1 MASSSPLFTLGLLP
15 RHLFLISASVPGK
28 MRADNC
34 TSITRVWPWTGRPS
48 TSTTHKHQLLMG
60 YRSRL
65 TQLDMSDNNDRLA
78 SQTKQLVIKAKIC
91 PTFKADCEP
100 KLIWLFSSYY
110 TVKLRTSKLTPHD
123 RHTCLELQPLALSSS
138 RVWVTS
144 HGFVQL
150 NEKVFPS
157 CSLSNIRHSQ
167 VPLKHS
173 STCQLTAGGWR
184 KDHIKT
190 HYWRSEDQR
199 TAEYCIFILKCWK
212 NKPHRKSMNDQKWAL

>member
-1 MASSSPLFTLGLLP
+1 MSDLMASSSPLFTLGLLP

-123 RHTCLELQPLALSSS
+123 RHTSGATAASSE
-138 RVWVTS
+138 
-144 HGFVQL
+144 FFQ
-150 NEKVFPS
+150 
-157 CSLSNIRHSQ
+157 SLSNIPWLCSVEWESVSFLFSEQHQTFTSSSETLEHLSAHS
-167 VPLKHS
+167 
-173 STCQLTAGGWR
+173 WR
-184 KDHIKT
+184 MTQRSHQDT
-190 HYWRSEDQR
+190 LLAVWRSEDSR
-199 TAEYCIFILKCWK
+199 ILHFH
-212 NKPHRKSMNDQKWAL
+212 P